1 LGELARIQPGPFQ
14 AKALGR
20 REGKVSLNDTKATG
34 AGPPPGGTAAEA
46 VAKRPSVRLDPA
58 EWRAVWSLATI
69 YATRMLGLFLL
80 LPVMALYAGGLPGA
94 TPWLAGLAV
103 GAYGLTQAVLQIPF
117 GSASDRYGRRPVITA
132 GLVLYALGS
141 VLGAV
146 AGSIWAVIAARMV
159 QGAGAVT
166 GPISALLADLTRN
179 EVRTR
184 AMAVIGISIGLS
196 FVVSLVG
203 APLLHGAIGV
213 QGIFWLMAGLAVLG
227 VLLLW
232 LVVPPGGDL
241 HPREASPP
249 ATGAADDRAASA
261 RDTTHTAGASEAVP
275 DGGAWAREL
284 WPYYAGMFVLQFTL
298 TATFVGVPHALRDV
312 LGIALDDHWA
322 TYLGVF
328 VASIAGTVVLVLWSE
343 RSGRPAFVLRVGVA
357 GLVFSLGALAFLYPG
372 YWGLA
377 AALTIYFTAFNFL
390 EARLPAGLSQAAGP
404 RTRGAAL
411 GVFATSQFLGA
422 FAGGVAGGA
431 LNGSSMGLAGVFGGA
446 ALVAL
451 AWLLAFRRT
460 GTV

>member
-1 LGELARIQPGPFQ
+1 MKQT
-14 AKALGR
+14 
-20 REGKVSLNDTKATG
+20 NATG
-34 AGPPPGGTAAEA
+34 AGGIEAPGRPASADGPSSGEAAEA
-46 VAKRPSVRLDPA
+46 RPRASVRLDPA
-58 EWRAVWSLATI
+58 ERRAVWSLATI

-80 LPVMALYAGGLPGA
+80 LPVMALYADGLPGS

-117 GSASDRYGRRPVITA
+117 GAASDRFGRRPVITV

-203 APLLHGAIGV
+203 APLLQGAVGV
-213 QGIFWLMAGLAVLG
+213 QGIFWVMAGLATLG
-227 VLLLW
+227 LLLLW
-232 LVVPPGGDL
+232 FVVPSGAAA
-241 HPREASPP
+241 HPRVVAPAAPAGTAEAP
-249 ATGAADDRAASA
+249 APAAD
-261 RDTTHTAGASEAVP
+261 E
-275 DGGAWAREL
+275 GAWARAL

-298 TATFVGVPHALRDV
+298 TATFIGVPHALRDG
-312 LGIALDDHWA
+312 LGIAVQDHWA

-328 VASIAGTVVLVLWSE
+328 VASIVGTVALVLWSE
-343 RSGRPAFVLRVGVA
+343 RARRPGFVLRVGVA

-377 AALTIYFTAFNFL
+377 AALTVYFTAFNFL
-390 EARLPAGLSQAAGP
+390 EARLPAGLSQAAGS

-411 GVFATSQFLGA
+411 GVFATAQFLGA
-422 FAGGVAGGA
+422 FAGGVGGGV
-431 LNGSSMGLAGVFGGA
+431 LNGSPMGLIGVFGGA

-451 AWLLAFRRT
+451 AWLLVFRRT
-460 GTV
+460 DAS